1 MTSQS
6 QFEAAVD
13 GTNAEGEVFVSHSL
27 EAGISDEKNILINI
41 NTDKFNQYL
50 NKDFINMF
58 VKRKKTKTK
67 SI

>member
-13 GTNAEGEVFVSHSL
+13 GTNAEGKVFVSHSL
-27 EAGISDEKNILINI
+27 EAGISDEKKILINI